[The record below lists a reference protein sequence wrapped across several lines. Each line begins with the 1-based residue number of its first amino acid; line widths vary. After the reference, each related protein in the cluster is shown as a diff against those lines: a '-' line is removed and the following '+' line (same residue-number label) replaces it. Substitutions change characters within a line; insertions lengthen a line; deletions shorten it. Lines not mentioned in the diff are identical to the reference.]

1 MRPGLAKV
9 GSLEHGRTLH
19 QLWLRPRPRQ
29 GYPWGGPGPGPG
41 LPPPPE
47 LYPWLPLELICGNT
61 PAATSDLYSFCILA
75 QEVFTGQRV
84 TPLPAP
90 VRPPPVRVP
99 QSCFLT
105 RELPWAGR
113 EGPEL
118 ETGESP
124 ALDPLVLAPHQ
135 ALVRAGLGL
144 GPADHWGSLQ
154 STQYLLKKAMAQ
166 DSASEVSSPMDWTT
180 LYPSP
185 QGSPPGHGPQQSPEG
200 CSLGLGQQLE
210 SQPQP
215 LPRAQPHSQRQPGP
229 LPGAQINSAQP

>member
-166 DSASEVSSPMDWTT
+166 DSASEVTGHSKVQRGAAWDSGSSSSPSPSLCPGHSPTASVSLDRCLEPRSTA
-180 LYPSP
+180 PSP
-185 QGSPPGHGPQQSPEG
+185 ELIRGSLFS
-200 CSLGLGQQLE
+200 SLQK
-210 SQPQP
+210 
-215 LPRAQPHSQRQPGP
+215 
-229 LPGAQINSAQP
+229 